1 LYISQLVLDE
11 AAAGDSGAAA
21 QRLEA
26 LCDLPMLEITP
37 EATGL
42 GRQLLRAAALPSKA
56 AGDALH
62 IALSA
67 AHGINYLLTWNC
79 THIANATMPPENR
92 GYLSG

>member
-1 LYISQLVLDE
+1 MPL
-11 AAAGDSGAAA
+11 
-21 QRLEA
+21 LE
-26 LCDLPMLEITP
+26 LTP

-67 AHGINYLLTWNC
+67 VHGMNYLLTWNC
-79 THIANATMPPENR
+79 THIANATMRPRIEAICRTNGFEPPSSAR
-92 GYLSG
+92 L